1 MQPQSEV
8 LEVKMLL
15 YDFFF
20 FVGDTVQPM
29 AREKAERFGG
39 RLLGKHQIERDKR
52 ELKTGHLPVVIKR
65 YDLQYLPFPHR
76 SCLWVGI

>member
-20 FVGDTVQPM
+20 FC
-29 AREKAERFGG
+29 GG
-39 RLLGKHQIERDKR
+39 HSSAHGKR
-52 ELKTGHLPVVIKR
+52 EGRTVWRPVTWETSDREGQKGTEN
-65 YDLQYLPFPHR
+65 R
-76 SCLWVGI
+76 SSAGGDKKV